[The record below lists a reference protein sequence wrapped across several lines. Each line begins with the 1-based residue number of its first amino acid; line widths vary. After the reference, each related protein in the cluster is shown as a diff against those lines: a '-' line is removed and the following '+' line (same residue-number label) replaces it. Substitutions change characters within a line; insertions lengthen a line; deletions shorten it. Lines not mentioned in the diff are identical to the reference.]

1 MAIEF
6 RNIKTNERRTLE
18 DPNQI
23 GAFIN
28 SSDLHINSNLG
39 QDFGWRL
46 APEVVRRVERMRQD
60 SDLLEKLSSRMGIGV
75 EDITTI
81 HLVNQISHEE
91 GLKKATEQYEESSTG
106 KYQDEYERE
115 LAELRK
121 KDEEAARAK
130 AQKKRD
136 EAKKQDDKKASSK
149 K

>member
-1 MAIEF
+1 MSIEF

-46 APEVVRRVERMRQD
+46 SPEVVRRIERMRQD
-60 SDLLEKLSSRMGIGV
+60 TDLLEKLSSRLGIGA

-81 HLVNQISHEE
+81 HLVNQISHED
-91 GLKKATEQYEESSTG
+91 GIKKATEQHEEASTG

-115 LAELRK
+115 IAELRK

-130 AQKKRD
+130 AQKKQD
-136 EAKKQDDKKASSK
+136 GKKTSSK